1 MITGPLAKF
10 FYIITFNNIKY
21 KNYSDVLVLNLNL
34 EPIPKLSSYKQLNY
48 LPTVQ
53 DQDSSHPFFHTL

>member
-1 MITGPLAKF
+1 MITSPLAKF

-34 EPIPKLSSYKQLNY
+34 EPIQNY
-48 LPTVQ
+48 P
-53 DQDSSHPFFHTL
+53 PINN

>member
-1 MITGPLAKF
+1 MYITKIMITGPLAKF

-34 EPIPKLSSYKQLNY
+34 IYNMQKEEDNCNK
-48 LPTVQ
+48 
-53 DQDSSHPFFHTL
+53 DR